1 MGRIENDGVQRRVIH
16 QPQPKIEPKP
26 KVEPKT
32 LDASGGATRRNE
44 LRMQGQ
50 QQRDR
55 IERLYGAGG
64 ASVINFACVG
74 NFLQKLPIIKL
85 RYL

>member
-1 MGRIENDGVQRRVIH
+1 MGRIENDGVSRRIVN

-26 KVEPKT
+26 KVEPQPFNPST
-32 LDASGGATRRNE
+32 GRRNE

-55 IERLYGAGG
+55 IERLYGAGA
-64 ASVINFACVG
+64 ASV
-74 NFLQKLPIIKL
+74 L
-85 RYL
+85 